1 MPTSS
6 FYNPTRLVWGHEA
19 LAELPALARGIG
31 IERALVVTDPVIG
44 KTAAFRAAIGH
55 LEKAGLPH
63 RVFDQCGIDA
73 RLSHVESEVA
83 KLRADGTSGVIGFGG
98 GSVMCTAKS
107 IAALAANGDKLRPL
121 EKAANIKRRP
131 LPQIEVPTTAGSGT
145 EVSPYTIVKDDVA
158 GGKFT
163 FGNMLTFPDIALL
176 DPAVLESLPKPLA
189 AISAVDAITHA
200 LEALFSKIATPASDA
215 LAYEAARILFG
226 CVERAIVAGDA
237 DARLDNL
244 LGSSLANMA
253 CGQSRLG
260 LAHRLSR
267 PLEDT
272 WSINHGLGV
281 GTILP
286 RALDFCAE
294 GWPDKLARLDSVL
307 ELGTGRANPAYTKR
321 RLVDRIF
328 ATYRAIGFPLAFD
341 AAKLDKARA
350 REMAQMAVSR
360 TTDAAPRPDH
370 IDDAT
375 PILAANSQRA
385 TVAEASRIYEA
396 CFVTPV

>member
-1 MPTSS
+1 MATLS
-6 FYNPTRLVWGHEA
+6 FYNPVRVVWGHEA
-19 LAELPALARGIG
+19 LADLPVLARGIG
-31 IERALVVTDPVIG
+31 ISRVLVVTDPVIG
-44 KTAAFRAAIGH
+44 KTAAFQVALAA
-55 LEKAGLPH
+55 LEGAGLPY

-83 KLRADGTSGVIGFGG
+83 KLRAEGIDGVIGFGG

-107 IAALAANGDKLRPL
+107 IAALGANGDKLRPL

-131 LPQIEVPTTAGSGT
+131 MPQIEIPTTAGSGT
-145 EVSPYTIVKDDVA
+145 EVSPFTIVKDDIA

-163 FGNMLTFPDIALL
+163 FGNALTFPDIALL
-176 DPAVLESLPKPLA
+176 DPAVLDSLPKHLA
-189 AISAVDAITHA
+189 AISAVDAITHS

-226 CVERAIVAGDA
+226 CVESAIIRGEAQA
-237 DARLDNL
+237 KLDNL

-272 WSINHGLGV
+272 FSIQHGLGV

-286 RALDFCAE
+286 RAVAFCAE
-294 GWPDKLARLDSVL
+294 QWPDKLERLNTML
-307 ELGTGRANPAYTKR
+307 ALGAKAGATEDIKQ
-321 RLVDRIF
+321 RLVARIF
-328 ATYRAIGFPLAFD
+328 STYRAIGFPVAFD
-341 AAKLDKARA
+341 AAKIAPARA
-350 REMAQMAVSR
+350 REMAEMAVSR
-360 TTDAAPRPDH
+360 TTDAAPRPER
-370 IDDAT
+370 IDEAT
-375 PILAANSQRA
+375 PIFAANSQRA
-385 TVAEASRIYEA
+385 TVAEATRIFEA
-396 CFVTPV
+396 CFEVP

>member
-1 MPTSS
+1 MPNAS
-6 FYNPTRLVWGHEA
+6 FYNPVRLVWGHGA
-19 LAELPALARGIG
+19 LAELPTLAREIG
-31 IERALVVTDPVIG
+31 IDRVLVVTDPVIG
-44 KTAAFRAAIGH
+44 KTAAFHMAIGH
-55 LEKAGLPH
+55 LETARLPF

-73 RLSHVESEVA
+73 RLSHVEAQVA
-83 KLRADGTSGVIGFGG
+83 LLRREGTNGVIGFGG

-107 IAALAANGDKLRPL
+107 IATLAANGDKLRPL
-121 EKAANIKRRP
+121 ESQGNIKRRP
-131 LPQIEVPTTAGSGT
+131 IPQIEIPTTAGSGT

-163 FGNMLTFPDIALL
+163 FGNRLTFPDVALL
-176 DPAVLESLPKPLA
+176 DPAVLDSLPRHLA

-200 LEALFSKIATPASDA
+200 IEALFSKIATPASDA

-226 CVERAIVAGDA
+226 CVEAAIVKGEPQAK
-237 DARLDNL
+237 LDNL

-286 RALDFCAE
+286 RAVDFCAQQ
-294 GWPDKLARLDSVL
+294 WPDKLARLDGL
-307 ELGTGRANPAYTKR
+307 LALGAQPGDAADAKH
-321 RLVDRIF
+321 RLVSRIF
-328 ATYRAIGFPLAFD
+328 DTYRTIGFPLRFD
-341 AAKLDKARA
+341 PVKLDKTRA
-350 REMAQMAVSR
+350 REMAEMAVSR
-360 TTDAAPRPDH
+360 TTDAAPRPERV
-370 IDDAT
+370 DDAT

-385 TVAEASRIYEA
+385 TVAEATRIYEA
-396 CFVTPV
+396 CFVGP